1 MLQPP
6 GEVHCSEVGFSG
18 ELVGRMVEGE
28 ESRERRR
35 VSSGVLFGCTVLGL
49 GGRVALTSGSFPLA
63 AQAENEGCVVPI
75 SLPEPG
81 LVEDGPAAVWL
92 SQPTRGR
99 LFTVGSNVSPF
110 ITAPGNLPLFGP
122 HLKSAIYSSVSPAH
136 GTVLGICNMLYN
148 DPATH
153 NADRTEARVCPQC
166 DQHEI
171 AWSGPALDWRLPR
184 IRSGSAAMA
193 HDRRLK
199 APEHHP
205 LRRERRR

>member
-6 GEVHCSEVGFSG
+6 REVHCSEVGFSG

-92 SQPTRGR
+92 SQPEAVFLLLAVTCRR
-99 LFTVGSNVSPF
+99 SL
-110 ITAPGNLPLFGP
+110 LPLVTCR
-122 HLKSAIYSSVSPAH
+122 SSV
-136 GTVLGICNMLYN
+136 LI
-148 DPATH
+148 
-153 NADRTEARVCPQC
+153 
-166 DQHEI
+166 
-171 AWSGPALDWRLPR
+171 
-184 IRSGSAAMA
+184 
-193 HDRRLK
+193 
-199 APEHHP
+199 
-205 LRRERRR
+205 